1 MRRSCLDRYERIKAG
16 ATFAQI
22 AVAAGT
28 SRRRMHK
35 MIDLAFRAADIVR
48 DVLDGQQ
55 PSEFTSDWCKS
66 HDLPSGWTDQRAL
79 RATL

>member
-1 MRRSCLDRYERIKAG
+1 
-16 ATFAQI
+16 
-22 AVAAGT
+22 
-28 SRRRMHK
+28 MHK